1 MARGPKKHLKR
12 IVAPKS
18 WLLDKM
24 GGIFT
29 TRPSQGPHRL
39 RESLPLAVLLKNRLK
54 YAMNGRE
61 VTFILNDKEG
71 GILVDH
77 KVRRDRGFPVGIM
90 DVVQIP
96 KTKEN
101 FRMLYDVKG
110 RFVLKPIED
119 AEANVQLHIEFSS
132 SC

>member
-12 IVAPKS
+12 ITAPKS
-18 WLLDKM
+18 WLMDKM

-29 TRPSQGPHRL
+29 TRPSQGPHKL

-77 KVRRDRGFPVGIM
+77 KIRRDRGFPVGIM
-90 DVVQIP
+90 DVLQIP

-119 AEANVQLHIEFSS
+119 NEANVLPVLT
-132 SC
+132 